1 MDAQPAL
8 TTVSNAGIPAFL
20 TTLIDPAVFQVLF
33 SQNKAADVFGEV
45 KKGSWLDETA
55 MFPTV
60 EHTGEVNSYGDWND
74 SGSTGV
80 NENWPQRQAYLF
92 QTIKEYGER
101 AMERAGLGRINL
113 VSEIDAAAALV
124 LGKFANLTYF
134 YGVAGLQNYGLLNDP
149 NLSAAITPSVKTAG
163 NGNVWIY
170 QGKINA
176 TANEVYADV
185 EALFYQLVSQTNG
198 LVDVNSAMVLA
209 MSPQSSVALTATNT
223 FNVNVSDLLK
233 KNFPNLRIETA
244 VQYAAK
250 SASNPQGAP
259 AGNTVQ
265 LLADAL
271 EGQDVGYCA
280 FNEKMRAHAIVKGLS
295 SFKQKMTGGTWG
307 AIIRMPAGISQ
318 MVGV

>member
-1 MDAQPAL
+1 
-8 TTVSNAGIPAFL
+8 
-20 TTLIDPAVFQVLF
+20 
-33 SQNKAADVFGEV
+33 
-45 KKGSWLDETA
+45 
-55 MFPTV
+55 
-60 EHTGEVNSYGDWND
+60 
-74 SGSTGV
+74 
-80 NENWPQRQAYLF
+80 
-92 QTIKEYGER
+92 
-101 AMERAGLGRINL
+101 
-113 VSEIDAAAALV
+113 
-124 LGKFANLTYF
+124 
-134 YGVAGLQNYGLLNDP
+134 
-149 NLSAAITPSVKTAG
+149 
-163 NGNVWIY
+163 
-170 QGKINA
+170 
-176 TANEVYADV
+176 
-185 EALFYQLVSQTNG
+185 
-198 LVDVNSAMVLA
+198 MVLA